1 MFGASGAP
9 DEPGPSIISSKRIN
23 VKPGVGEP
31 KSHIADRLQN
41 VAEELYSG
49 NKSELAREIGMKP
62 STFSKY
68 ATGSQPPG
76 RSVLSR
82 LASIGININWLL
94 HGDGPMMAKNG
105 EDTPKMVLRDKD
117 LAYELEDSG
126 IEMQRVP
133 ELRVEAEAGEGIE
146 VYVPDEIEEDEE
158 WLSTAF
164 IRREYQVAPE
174 KVRTMR
180 VRGNSMV
187 DTIEPG
193 DRIRVALWDGETLWE
208 NTIYVLYGPGGLTIK
223 RYQGVHNGHVLLTAD
238 NPNVQDR
245 EVPQDRWDDEYRPV
259 AWALEVTQPL

>member
-1 MFGASGAP
+1 M
-9 DEPGPSIISSKRIN
+9 DIS
-23 VKPGVGEP
+23 
-31 KSHIADRLQN
+31 DRLKQ
-41 VAEELYSG
+41 VSERLCRG
-49 NKSELAREIGMKP
+49 NNSQLAREMDMKP
-62 STFSKY
+62 STFGKY
-68 ATGSQPPG
+68 MSGDRQPG
-76 RSVLSR
+76 AAVLVRLSR
-82 LASIGININWLL
+82 LGINLNWILT
-94 HGDGPMMAKNG
+94 GQGSMMSDGGGPQPPNSPAL
-105 EDTPKMVLRDKD
+105 EVRDKD

-126 IEMQRVP
+126 IEMHRVP
-133 ELRVEAEAGEGIE
+133 QLRVEAEAGKGIE
-146 VYVPDEIEEDEE
+146 VYVPDEVEEDEE

-223 RYQGVHNGHVLLTAD
+223 RYHGVHNGHVLLTAD